1 VIKKLYVN
9 LINSLNGLK
18 IVIKENSFILELI
31 GGIFLILYL
40 FNTDISTLFKILILS
55 VYFLLLAFE
64 IFNTSIEKLCD
75 KITKETDKDIKIIK
89 DLSSASVFVVLF
101 ILIILIISTF
111 LINA

>member
-1 VIKKLYVN
+1 MIKKLYVN

-40 FNTDISTLFKILILS
+40 FNTDISTLFKLLILS
-55 VYFLLLAFE
+55 VYFVLLAFE

-111 LINA
+111 

>member
-1 VIKKLYVN
+1 MIKKLYGN

-40 FNTDISTLFKILILS
+40 FITDISTLFKLLILS

-101 ILIILIISTF
+101 ILIILIIFTF
-111 LINA
+111 WFNA

>member
-1 VIKKLYVN
+1 MIKKLYVN

-40 FNTDISTLFKILILS
+40 FITDISTLFKLLILS

-89 DLSSASVFVVLF
+89 DLSSASVFIILLM
-101 ILIILIISTF
+101 ILILLFFSY
-111 LINA
+111 

>member
-1 VIKKLYVN
+1 MIKKLYVN

-40 FNTDISTLFKILILS
+40 FNTDISTLFKLLILS
-55 VYFLLLAFE
+55 VYLLLLAFE

-111 LINA
+111 WINA